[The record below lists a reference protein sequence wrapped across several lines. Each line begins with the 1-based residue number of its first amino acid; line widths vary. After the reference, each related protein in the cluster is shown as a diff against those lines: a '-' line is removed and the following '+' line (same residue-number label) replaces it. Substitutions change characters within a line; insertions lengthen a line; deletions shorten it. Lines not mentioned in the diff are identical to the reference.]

1 MVVNRIAVLTY
12 IGCIVSWLFR
22 CMFPFFGSGSTFS
35 WCVEPHF
42 DETKGVFMATFK
54 VSQTVT
60 VTASVEADNERDA
73 ISKAFAVG
81 GFDFICAYENSSVTE
96 ELDVRAEEA

>member
-1 MVVNRIAVLTY
+1 
-12 IGCIVSWLFR
+12 
-22 CMFPFFGSGSTFS
+22 
-35 WCVEPHF
+35 
-42 DETKGVFMATFK
+42 MATFK

-73 ISKAFAVG
+73 ISKAFAAG

-96 ELDVRAEEA
+96 ELDVRVEEE